1 MGNLALIYVQPGRVE
16 AAKQT
21 AACARYAMRKGYRLT
36 VVPEHALAEAVRL
49 IRDGQAEVLLLA
61 YRDGEQAAAIVAQ
74 VEAAGGRVE
83 FCTHRRAPAQRRPTG
98 TELDRAALR
107 MHDLGADT
115 DEIVRLFHI
124 PASRLRD
131 LLRRRL

>member
-1 MGNLALIYVQPGRVE
+1 METLALIYVQPGRVE
-16 AAKQT
+16 PDKQT
-21 AACARYAMRKGYRLT
+21 AACARYAARKGYKIG
-36 VVPEHALAEAVRL
+36 VVPAHALDEAVRL
-49 IRDGQAEVLLLA
+49 IRDGQAELLLMA
-61 YRDGEQAAAIVAQ
+61 YRDGEQAAAIVAR

-83 FCTHRRAPAQRRPTG
+83 FCTHRRQPPQRRPTG

-124 PASRLRD
+124 PKARLRD
-131 LLRRRL
+131 LLRRRS